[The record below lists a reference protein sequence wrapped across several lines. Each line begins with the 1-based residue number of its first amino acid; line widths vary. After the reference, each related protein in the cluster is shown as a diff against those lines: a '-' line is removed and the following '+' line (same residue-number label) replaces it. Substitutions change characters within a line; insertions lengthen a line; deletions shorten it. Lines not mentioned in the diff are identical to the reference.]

1 LDTNNDGTLSLE
13 ELKVGYCSQ
22 LGKIMSDS
30 EFQLLF
36 NNSDTNERG
45 ALDWVQ
51 FIMAANTTNNMISK
65 ERLREAFDRFDQDN
79 SGYLDSSEL
88 TDVLKTFS

>member
-1 LDTNNDGTLSLE
+1 
-13 ELKVGYCSQ
+13 
-22 LGKIMSDS
+22 MSDA

-36 NNSDTNERG
+36 NRSDIENRG

-65 ERLREAFDRFDQDN
+65 ERLREAFNMFDKDN